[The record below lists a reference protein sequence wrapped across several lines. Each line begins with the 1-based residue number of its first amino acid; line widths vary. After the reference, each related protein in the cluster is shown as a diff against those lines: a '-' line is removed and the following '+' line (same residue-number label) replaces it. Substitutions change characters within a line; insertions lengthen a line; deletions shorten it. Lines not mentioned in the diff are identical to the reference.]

1 MITSKKTFN
10 YKDKKNLVSLIDQI
24 NDKKIYIKLF
34 KFIIEEK
41 ISYNKNSNGIFF
53 NLSNIDVEKLNKIQT
68 FVTNYNLF
76 SEEESIEYSELL
88 LCLQVK

>member
-53 NLSNIDVEKLNKIQT
+53 NLSNIDLEKLNKIQT
-68 FVTNYNLF
+68 FVTNYKLF
-76 SEEESIEYSELL
+76 SEEESIEYSELSFS
-88 LCLQVK
+88 

>member
-68 FVTNYNLF
+68 FVTNYKLF
-76 SEEESIEYSELL
+76 SEEESIEHSELSFS
-88 LCLQVK
+88 

>member
-76 SEEESIEYSELL
+76 SEEESIEYSELSFS
-88 LCLQVK
+88 

>member
-1 MITSKKTFN
+1 MIMSKKTFN

-76 SEEESIEYSELL
+76 SEEESIEYSELSFS
-88 LCLQVK
+88 

>member
-1 MITSKKTFN
+1 MISSKKVFN
-10 YKDKKNLVSLIDQI
+10 YNDKKNLVSLIEQI
-24 NDKKIYIKLF
+24 NNRKIYIKLF

-53 NLSNIDVEKLNKIQT
+53 NLSNIETEKLNKIYT

-76 SEEESIEYSELL
+76 SEEESIENSEISFS
-88 LCLQVK
+88 